1 VTFSRVL
8 VIAEAGVNHNGDLE
22 IAKRLVAAAAEAG
35 ADAVKF
41 QTFHAD
47 EIASPQAARA
57 EYQIR
62 NSRIQAESQLDMLRG
77 LELGR
82 DAHFELAECAKKKGI
97 LFLSSPFDA
106 NSTDL
111 LDEIGVPLFKL
122 GSGEITNIPL
132 LRHVARKR
140 KPVILST
147 GMATL
152 DEVAHALHILRAEGG
167 DDDILLMHCLTQYPA
182 PAAEVNLRAMQAMA
196 ATFHLPVGYSDHT
209 EGNEIAFAATAL
221 GACCIEKHFT
231 LSRTM
236 EGPDHAASQEPDE
249 LKALVRGIRNIE
261 LALGDGIK
269 RPAPCEMPNRLLVR
283 RSIFAAEE
291 IPSGRVLTAAMLA
304 CKRPGT
310 GIPAECF
317 DELVGRRAVRRFKAG
332 EMLSWKALSKGANG

>member
-1 VTFSRVL
+1 VNFSRVL

-22 IAKRLVAAAAEAG
+22 IAKQLVAAAAEAG
-35 ADAVKF
+35 ADAIKF
-41 QTFHAD
+41 QTFRAD

-57 EYQIR
+57 EYQVR
-62 NSRIQAESQLDMLRG
+62 NSRVQDQSQLDMLRS

-82 DAHFELAECAKKKGI
+82 DAHFELAGCAKKKGI

-132 LRHVARKR
+132 LRHVARKG

-152 DEVAHALHILRAEGG
+152 DEVAHALRILRAEG
-167 DDDILLMHCLTQYPA
+167 DDDIVLMHCITAYPA
-182 PAAEVNLRAMQAMA
+182 PAAEVNLRAMQCMA
-196 ATFHLPVGYSDHT
+196 ATFHLPAGYSDHT

-236 EGPDHAASQEPDE
+236 EGPDHPASQEPDE

-283 RSIFAAEE
+283 RSVFAAEE

-317 DELVGRRAVRRFKAG
+317 DELVGRRAVRRFRAG

>member
-1 VTFSRVL
+1 VNFARVL
-8 VIAEAGVNHNGDLE
+8 IIAEAGVNHNGDPE
-22 IAKRLVAAAAEAG
+22 VAKRLVAAAAAAG

-41 QTFHAD
+41 QTFCAD
-47 EIASPQAARA
+47 EVASPQAARA
-57 EYQIR
+57 EYQVR
-62 NSRIQAESQLDMLRG
+62 NSRIQGQSQLDMLRG

-82 DAHFELAECAKKKGI
+82 DAHFELAACAKEQGI
-97 LFLSSPFDA
+97 LFLSSPFDR
-106 NSTDL
+106 NSADL

-140 KPVILST
+140 RPVVLST

-152 DEVAHALHILRAEGG
+152 EEVAHALRILQTEGN
-167 DDDILLMHCLTQYPA
+167 DDIVLMHCVTQYPA

-196 ATFHLPVGYSDHT
+196 TTFHLPVGYSDHT

-236 EGPDHAASQEPDE
+236 EGPDHAASQEPHE

-261 LALGDGIK
+261 LAFGDGIK

-283 RSIFAAEE
+283 RSVFAAEE

-317 DELVGRRAVRRFKAG
+317 DELVGRRAVRRFRAG
-332 EMLSWKALSKGANG
+332 EMLDCGALSKDFSG

>member
-1 VTFSRVL
+1 VNFSRVL

-41 QTFHAD
+41 QTFRAD
-47 EIASPQAARA
+47 EVASPQAARA
-57 EYQIR
+57 EYQVR
-62 NSRIQAESQLDMLRG
+62 NGRTQGQSQLDMLRG

-82 DAHFELAECAKKKGI
+82 DAHFALAQYAEEKGI
-97 LFLSSPFDA
+97 LFLSSPFDPT
-106 NSTDL
+106 STDL
-111 LDEIGVPLFKL
+111 LEEIGVPLFKL

-140 KPVILST
+140 RPVILST

-152 DEVAHALHILRAEGG
+152 DEVGHALRVLQTEGN
-167 DDDILLMHCLTQYPA
+167 DDIVLMHCVTQYPA
-182 PAAEVNLRAMQAMA
+182 PAAEVNLRAMPAMA

-221 GACCIEKHFT
+221 SACCIEKHFT

-236 EGPDHAASQEPDE
+236 EGPDHPASLQPQD

-283 RSIFAAEE
+283 RSVFAAEE
-291 IPSGRVLTAAMLA
+291 IPLGRVLTAAMLA

-310 GIPAECF
+310 GIPAERF
-317 DELVGRRAVRRFKAG
+317 DELVGRRTVRRFGAG
-332 EMLSWKALSKGANG
+332 EMLDWDALSKDFNG

>member
-152 DEVAHALHILRAEGG
+152 DEVAHALRILRAEAG

-310 GIPAECF
+310 GIPAERF

>member
-1 VTFSRVL
+1 
-8 VIAEAGVNHNGDLE
+8 
-22 IAKRLVAAAAEAG
+22 
-35 ADAVKF
+35 
-41 QTFHAD
+41 
-47 EIASPQAARA
+47 
-57 EYQIR
+57 
-62 NSRIQAESQLDMLRG
+62 
-77 LELGR
+77 
-82 DAHFELAECAKKKGI
+82 
-97 LFLSSPFDA
+97 
-106 NSTDL
+106 
-111 LDEIGVPLFKL
+111 
-122 GSGEITNIPL
+122 
-132 LRHVARKR
+132 
-140 KPVILST
+140 
-147 GMATL
+147 
-152 DEVAHALHILRAEGG
+152 
-167 DDDILLMHCLTQYPA
+167 
-182 PAAEVNLRAMQAMA
+182 MQAMA

>member
-1 VTFSRVL
+1 VNFSRVL
-8 VIAEAGVNHNGDLE
+8 VIAEAGVNHNGDLG
-22 IAKRLVAAAAEAG
+22 IAKRLVAATATAG

-41 QTFHAD
+41 QTFRADEVASPHAD
-47 EIASPQAARA
+47 RA
-57 EYQIR
+57 EYQVR
-62 NSRIQAESQLDMLRG
+62 NSRVKCQSQLDMLRN

-82 DAHFELAECAKKKGI
+82 DAHFELADYAKEKGI
-97 LFLSSPFDA
+97 LFLSSPFDR
-106 NSTDL
+106 NSVDL

-132 LRHVARKR
+132 LRHVARKHR
-140 KPVILST
+140 PVILST

-152 DEVAHALHILRAEGG
+152 DEVAHGLHILQAGG
-167 DDDILLMHCLTQYPA
+167 NSDIVLMHCVTQYPA
-182 PAAEVNLRAMQAMA
+182 PATEVNLRAMQAMA

-231 LSRTM
+231 LSRAM
-236 EGPDHAASQEPDE
+236 EGPDHTASQEPRE
-249 LKALVRGIRNIE
+249 LKALVDGIRNIE

-283 RSIFAAEE
+283 RSVFAAEE
-291 IPSGRVLTAAMLA
+291 IPLGRVLTAAMLA

-310 GIPAECF
+310 GIPAERF
-317 DELVGRRAVRRFKAG
+317 DELVGRKAVRRFGAG
-332 EMLSWKALSKGANG
+332 EMLDWDALSKDSNG